1 MEHGAVTHCTHCPS
15 QSQPQSVPSMLPL
28 VDMMADGTALHNDCF
43 ATGYWGKVSLAE
55 LSGSLTCNNEKK
67 WKGEVFHG
75 NGALLN

>member
-1 MEHGAVTHCTHCPS
+1 
-15 QSQPQSVPSMLPL
+15 MLPL